1 MNPPRSA
8 FGASPPGG
16 RRQRPGGA
24 GSAASA
30 WARALDAAR
39 GALRGHLLL
48 ACFAVVPAVAAEV
61 KVPGFVDPLD
71 APARLSPRAGVAP
84 VNALARVD
92 ADRVVAVGARGHILL
107 SSDRGRTWEQQRVP
121 VSTDLLAAHFPTPAQ
136 GWAVGHDG
144 VVLRSTDGG
153 ASWVRVLDGRT
164 LGALMVA
171 HYEKRAPAGATVAK
185 ALEEAKRFAADGPTR
200 PFMGVY
206 FRDEREGWVVGQ
218 FNLILYTTDGGASWV
233 PWLERSDND
242 EGYSMH
248 AIGAAGSDVVIVGE
262 LGLVLRLDAA
272 QQRFR
277 RIKTPYPGT
286 WFGMAA
292 SNQALVATGLRGSA
306 WRSNDA
312 GASWKALA
320 SGAASAINGGH
331 FLPDGRLVLVTQ
343 HGELLLSADGGESFS
358 KLPPVHGLPS
368 AHDALSMEPGWL
380 IVGGPRGVQRV
391 ALPPAGDA
399 R

>member
-1 MNPPRSA
+1 M
-8 FGASPPGG
+8 ASP
-16 RRQRPGGA
+16 
-24 GSAASA
+24 
-30 WARALDAAR
+30 ARL
-39 GALRGHLLL
+39 GMMLL
-48 ACFAVVPAVAAEV
+48 ALLGTLPAGAADV
-61 KVPGFVDPLD
+61 KPAPFVDPLD
-71 APARLSPRAGVAP
+71 APARMSRRAEVAT

-92 ADRVVAVGARGHILL
+92 ADRVVAVGARGHILA
-107 SSDRGRTWEQQRVP
+107 STDRGRTWQQQQVP

-171 HYEKRAPAGATVAK
+171 HYQKRAAGGDATVAK
-185 ALEEAKRFAADGPTR
+185 ALEEAKRFAADGATR
-200 PFMGVY
+200 PFMSVY

-218 FNLILYTTDGGASWV
+218 FNLILHTTDGGSSWV
-233 PWLERSDND
+233 PWLDRSDND

-277 RIKTPYPGT
+277 RIRTPYPGT

-292 SNQALVATGLRGSA
+292 SNQAIVATGLRGSA
-306 WRSNDA
+306 WRSTDA
-312 GASWKALA
+312 GATWKALA
-320 SGAASAINGGH
+320 SGAASAINGGQ
-331 FLPDGRLVLVTQ
+331 FLADGRLVLVTQ
-343 HGELLLSADGGESFS
+343 RGELLLSADRGESFS

-368 AHDALSMEPGWL
+368 AHDVLSMEPDWL
-380 IVGGPRGVQRV
+380 LVGGPRGVQRV

>member
-1 MNPPRSA
+1 MK
-8 FGASPPGG
+8 
-16 RRQRPGGA
+16 
-24 GSAASA
+24 
-30 WARALDAAR
+30 
-39 GALRGHLLL
+39 
-48 ACFAVVPAVAAEV
+48 VAA
-61 KVPGFVDPLD
+61 FVDPLD
-71 APARLSPRAGVAP
+71 APARMSPRAAVAP

-92 ADRVVAVGARGHILL
+92 ADRVVAVGARGHILA
-107 SSDRGRTWEQQRVP
+107 SSDRGRTWQQQRVP

-153 ASWVRVLDGRT
+153 VSWVRMLDGRT

-171 HYEKRAPAGATVAK
+171 HYEKRAAAGEATVAK

-200 PFMGVY
+200 PLMGVY

-218 FNLILYTTDGGASWV
+218 FNLILHTSDAGASWV
-233 PWLERSDND
+233 PWLDRSDND

-248 AIGAAGSDVVIVGE
+248 AIGAAGNDVVIVGE
-262 LGLVLRLDAA
+262 LGLVLRLDAS

-292 SNQALVATGLRGSA
+292 SNQAVVATGLRGSA
-306 WRSNDA
+306 WRSTDA
-312 GASWKALA
+312 GATWKALA
-320 SGAASAINGGH
+320 SGAASAINGGQ
-331 FLPDGRLVLVTQ
+331 FLADGRLVLVTQ
-343 HGELLLSADGGESFS
+343 QGELLLSADRGESFS

-368 AHDALSMEPGWL
+368 AHDALAMEPGWL
-380 IVGGPRGVQRV
+380 LVGGPRGVQRV

>member
-1 MNPPRSA
+1 M
-8 FGASPPGG
+8 
-16 RRQRPGGA
+16 
-24 GSAASA
+24 
-30 WARALDAAR
+30 AR
-39 GALRGHLLL
+39 GALLGLLL
-48 ACFAVVPAVAAEV
+48 ASCASVFSAGAADV
-61 KVPGFVDPLD
+61 NGAPFVDPLD
-71 APARLSPRAGVAP
+71 APARMSPRAVVAP

-92 ADRVVAVGARGHILL
+92 ADRVVAVGARGHILA

-121 VSTDLLAAHFPTPAQ
+121 VSTDLLAAHFPTPRL

-171 HYEKRAPAGATVAK
+171 HYEKQAGGDATLAK
-185 ALEEAKRFAADGPTR
+185 ALEEAKRFAADGATR
-200 PFMGVY
+200 PLMGVY

-218 FNLILYTTDGGASWV
+218 FNLILHTGDGGASWV
-233 PWLERSDND
+233 PWLDRSDND

-248 AIGAAGSDVVIVGE
+248 AIGAAGDDVVVVGE

-292 SNQALVATGLRGSA
+292 SSQAVVATGLRGSA
-306 WRSNDA
+306 WRTTDA
-312 GASWKALA
+312 GASWKALT

-331 FLPDGRLVLVTQ
+331 FLADGRLVLVTQ
-343 HGELLLSADGGESFS
+343 RGELLLSADRGDSFS

-380 IVGGPRGVQRV
+380 LVGGPRGVQRV